1 MDFNFDNE
9 RPIYVQLVEQI
20 RIKIISGQYK
30 MNEKLPSVRD
40 FATMAKA
47 NPNTVQRALLELEK
61 EGIIYTESTSGKF
74 VTNDEKVIN
83 DIKNNIIND
92 KVLTLMNDM
101 ESLGIKKEDI
111 IKFLNQMKGV

>member
-1 MDFNFDNE
+1 MDFYFDNE

-40 FATMAKA
+40 FATMVKV

-74 VTNDEKVIN
+74 VTNDERIIN

-92 KVLTLMNDM
+92 KVSTLINDM
-101 ESLGIKKEDI
+101 ESLGIKKEEI
-111 IKFLNQMKGV
+111 IKYFKNMKG